1 MWTHKV
7 RYLSSLDREQ
17 CFWQTSLSLSHF
29 QYKQDRTCAQKFNNK
44 YNNIY
49 RLHEY
54 FFVSMSVFFVPISKA
69 WNKCH
74 AEFQSKQVRFMDP
87 RHFKWWIHR
96 IAYIWCSN
104 IGSELVATMVI
115 NRNNQTFIV
124 FFLKCWLIK
133 GKHQFHL

>member
-17 CFWQTSLSLSHF
+17 CFWQTSLLLSHF
-29 QYKQDRTCAQKFNNK
+29 QYKQDRRCAQKFNNK

-69 WNKCH
+69 
-74 AEFQSKQVRFMDP
+74 
-87 RHFKWWIHR
+87 
-96 IAYIWCSN
+96 
-104 IGSELVATMVI
+104 
-115 NRNNQTFIV
+115 
-124 FFLKCWLIK
+124 
-133 GKHQFHL
+133 